1 MVSHSSILAWKI
13 PLTEEYGRLYSPWG
27 HKRVGHDL
35 AITQQFSHIIL
46 EFACLEVL
54 SSNLN
59 WELQLNSDT
68 NHPELGQIPQV
79 KRLHSRIPSHQM
91 PHTLLTDSLQ
101 IWGLPLPFQV
111 EYFTTRLTL
120 FKESSILTVIL

>member
-68 NHPELGQIPQV
+68 NHLELMSDSTVFLPGESHGQRNLV
-79 KRLHSRIPSHQM
+79 GYSHGVAKSR
-91 PHTLLTDSLQ
+91 T
-101 IWGLPLPFQV
+101 
-111 EYFTTRLTL
+111 
-120 FKESSILTVIL
+120 